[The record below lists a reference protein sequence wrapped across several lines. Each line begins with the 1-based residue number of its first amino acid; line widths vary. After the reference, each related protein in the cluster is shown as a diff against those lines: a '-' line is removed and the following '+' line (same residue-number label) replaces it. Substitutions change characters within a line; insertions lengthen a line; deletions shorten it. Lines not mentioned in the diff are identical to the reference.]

1 MTFPLLPKAARWRLG
16 ALLLA
21 GASFG
26 GAAWADLGI
35 NHAFDPS
42 TIAVTQSTTLT
53 VNLVNP
59 NNTAATGT
67 GVSVPLGGLI
77 ATNLQ
82 TSCAGGD
89 VELSGGNLVL
99 AGGTVPAGPAGTC
112 TVTATVTAATARTYE
127 SVIPVGAV
135 TSSHGSNTTESRV
148 ALTVTSLQP
157 ITGSK
162 AFAVGTGLLRGGATT
177 TVTITLNNSND
188 EALTNLAFT
197 DKLPTGL
204 KVASPANAVTTC
216 GSGSV
221 TATDGASSAS
231 LADGTIPP
239 NGSCTVTFDV
249 TPADPSK
256 YSIDD
261 VTNRL
266 LAGSITAA
274 GGVSN
279 TSAISATV
287 KVATG
292 ANINK
297 SLGQENPVLNGTA
310 RTLTF
315 EISNSNATNLTPIT
329 FTDNLPAGIVP
340 TGIASNTCG
349 GTPGFTAN
357 SVTLTGGN
365 VAGGETCL
373 LAVDYT
379 ATNTGSTY
387 ITVQNDESNFD
398 TVVFGGIEANVAG
411 ATLTINPTGLGG
423 ISASKTFNTKQ
434 HLLPGRATVQT
445 AIVNMVIELKN
456 DGPRD
461 AAIVNVTDDLKRM
474 TPHPPPATDFDFFT
488 VQGSPSTNCGGTV
501 DVSADR
507 TVITKTDGV
516 IPAGGS
522 CTITVPVRV
531 GGHVP
536 YNAHRTNYIGGTD
549 NAVTVSIDGVT
560 GSWGGRNWAD
570 LVVERALIPHK
581 SFSPTTIYSGQ
592 TTSEMTIRLERRPG
606 VTALTNVSF
615 DDVFPT
621 APFAL
626 EAQRVVSNSC
636 DGTVDLKGGTGVQ
649 LTGGVIPIPDGG
661 QLFGSSCQ
669 LVVEVGAPAR
679 ASGTVTNT
687 LPLGAVTT
695 AEHVRSN
702 PEVRANITAVPASLG
717 LSKQFTPSTLA
728 AVGGTAKLT
737 LILSNTEGAG
747 TQTDVTLLDNLP
759 AGMVVA
765 DPPNAA
771 LDAAAS
777 SAGCA
782 IDAAHIIAT
791 AGASTIQLGGAGA
804 TLPQGGNCYIDVDVQ
819 GNALG
824 NLNNVIPPLAMQSS
838 IGLGNTG
845 VAQAALLV
853 SGSGDLGV
861 TIDDGTDT
869 VAAGGSTTYVVT
881 VTNHGDTA
889 VAGASLTNLAPAGV
903 TYGAWTC
910 TATGDAA
917 CPPNGSGDLNALA
930 VTLPVGSSLRFEIP
944 ATLADPLGSPLTNTA
959 TIRMPSG
966 VADTAPG
973 NNTDTDVN
981 TVVAAGSLGDVG
993 VVISNPAP
1001 VLTPGSS
1008 TTYEVT
1014 VTNHG
1019 LTAVSNV
1026 GLSANAP
1033 ASITYGNWTCTA
1045 TGGAVCPAASGNGDI
1060 AETLALPVG
1069 GELVYSIAADVSP
1082 TATGPNIT
1090 AEAAVT
1096 LANDTDLSNNTSS
1109 VSTPLGGMGGGG
1121 GGLTA
1126 IPVNTPGGLAL
1137 LSLLVAGAGWLGRRQ
1152 MRQRR
1157 KH

>member
-1 MTFPLLPKAARWRLG
+1 MTFSLLPKAARWRLG

-53 VNLVNP
+53 VNLVNQ

-67 GVSVPLGGLI
+67 GVSVPLDGLN

-82 TSCAGGD
+82 TSCTGGD

-99 AGGTVPAGPAGTC
+99 AGGTVPAGPDGTC
-112 TVTATVTAATARTYE
+112 TVTATVTVATAGTYP

-188 EALTNLAFT
+188 LPLTNLAFT
-197 DKLPTGL
+197 DNLPTRL
-204 KVASPANAVTTC
+204 KVASPANAGTTC

-239 NGSCTVTFDV
+239 HGSCTVTFDV
-249 TPADPSK
+249 TPADPSQ
-256 YSIDD
+256 YSIND

-310 RTLTF
+310 RTFTF

-365 VAGGETCL
+365 VAGGEKCVL
-373 LAVDYT
+373 EVNYT

-387 ITVQNDESNFD
+387 ITVQNDRDNFD
-398 TVVFGGIEANVAG
+398 TVVFGGVEANVAP

-423 ISASKTFNTKQ
+423 ISASKTFNGKQ

-456 DGPRD
+456 DGPRA

-474 TPHPPPATDFDFFT
+474 APTTTATDFDFFT
-488 VQGSPSTNCGGTV
+488 VQGSPSTSCGGTV

-536 YNAHRTNYIGGTD
+536 YNTTPRNYIGGTD
-549 NAVTVSIDGVT
+549 NAVTVNIDGVT

-570 LVVERALIPHK
+570 LVVERALIPYK

-626 EAQRVVSNSC
+626 EAQRLVSNSC
-636 DGTVDLKGGTGVQ
+636 GGNVDLKGGTGVQ

-661 QLFGSSCQ
+661 QLFGSSCE
-669 LVVEVGAPAR
+669 LVVEVGAPAG

-687 LPLGAVTT
+687 LPLAAVTT
-695 AEHVRSN
+695 AEHVRSH
-702 PEVRANITAVPASLG
+702 PARTASLTASAAALG
-717 LSKQFTPSTLA
+717 LSKQFSPTTLA

-737 LILSNTEGAG
+737 LVLSNTEGAG
-747 TQTDVTLLDNLP
+747 TQTGVTLLDNLP

-765 DPPNAA
+765 NPPNAA
-771 LDAAAS
+771 LDVAAS

-881 VTNHGDTA
+881 VTNHGNTA

-910 TATGDAA
+910 TATGGAT
-917 CPPNGSGDLNALA
+917 CPPDGNGDLNALA
-930 VTLPVGSSLRFEIP
+930 VTLPVGSNLRFEIP

-959 TIRMPSG
+959 TINMPSG

-1001 VLTPGSS
+1001 VLTPGSP

-1019 LTAVSNV
+1019 PTAVSNV
-1026 GLSANAP
+1026 DLSANAP
-1033 ASITYGNWTCTA
+1033 AGVSYGNWTCTA
-1045 TGGAVCPAASGNGDI
+1045 SGGAVCPAASGSGNI

-1069 GELVYSIAADVSP
+1069 GELVYRIAADVSP

-1090 AEAAVT
+1090 ATAAVT
-1096 LANDTDLSNNTSS
+1096 LANDTDPSNNTSS

-1152 MRQRR
+1152 LRQRR